1 MLETTLTFS
10 SKKITSE
17 VQFTE
22 RKSGLLQNNK
32 VWKKYCPLFSY
43 KVTRPLHHPKN
54 DFMSKW
60 HLIQPL
66 QRETYKNQ
74 RLSPRFSF
82 GAKIFGHV
90 SHSSE
95 LVRMCLAYQDFDF
108 NSPNWFSDN
117 LHVISSWYLR
127 MMGKEFPFGSAD
139 VSGAGTRDEPLR
151 KSAWQ
156 ATLAITYV

>member
-60 HLIQPL
+60 HLIQL
-66 QRETYKNQ
+66 YREKHTKINAYLLDSRLEQKSLVTYHTLPSLYVCVWLIKTLTSTAPIGSPIICMWSPADICERWERNS
-74 RLSPRFSF
+74 LSV
-82 GAKIFGHV
+82 KQT
-90 SHSSE
+90 
-95 LVRMCLAYQDFDF
+95 LVGQERVT
-108 NSPNWFSDN
+108 NP
-117 LHVISSWYLR
+117 
-127 MMGKEFPFGSAD
+127 
-139 VSGAGTRDEPLR
+139 
-151 KSAWQ
+151 
-156 ATLAITYV
+156 